1 VRVSVIGSG
10 YVGLNLAVLA
20 SSENHTVSVIDV
32 NESLVEKLSSGIS
45 HIEGIEDRTLKDLLA
60 NKKISFSSDFKVLN
74 ESNVVV
80 IAVPTPLYENKNPD
94 LSSLDAAM
102 LSISENIADKTL
114 VINES
119 TSFPGTLR
127 NLEKFISNRNQDKR
141 IYFAVC
147 PERIDPG
154 NNTWKINNTP
164 RILGGIG
171 NESVNKASAFYES
184 LRTPVI
190 VVNSPEIAET
200 AKLFENTF
208 RYVNIALANELAKI
222 CLAMEIPVLEV
233 LDAAESKPFGFM
245 RFNPSLGVGGHC
257 IPVDPFYLTWVSK
270 QFGHTPKLIEMSNE
284 IIRDNTKL
292 IVDLVR
298 KEIGGSFLGKR
309 IQVIGVTYKQGISDI
324 RETPALLLIQMLD
337 SEGATITWHDPLVKN
352 WRGETSSPI
361 SNDIDFG
368 LIYTA
373 HPEIDLNLWSK
384 VEFPVR
390 YCGPGKIP
398 NFKSIFEK

>member
-1 VRVSVIGSG
+1 
-10 YVGLNLAVLA
+10 
-20 SSENHTVSVIDV
+20 
-32 NESLVEKLSSGIS
+32 
-45 HIEGIEDRTLKDLLA
+45 
-60 NKKISFSSDFKVLN
+60 
-74 ESNVVV
+74 
-80 IAVPTPLYENKNPD
+80 
-94 LSSLDAAM
+94 M
-102 LSISENIADKTL
+102 
-114 VINES
+114 
-119 TSFPGTLR
+119 
-127 NLEKFISNRNQDKR
+127 
-141 IYFAVC
+141 
-147 PERIDPG
+147 
-154 NNTWKINNTP
+154 
-164 RILGGIG
+164 
-171 NESVNKASAFYES
+171 
-184 LRTPVI
+184 
-190 VVNSPEIAET
+190 VNSPEIAET

-284 IIRDNTKL
+284 IIRDNAKL